1 MLINCYKV
9 QSGEK
14 LEGEA
19 LNALYNVGLSDPRAG
34 AEAEGGCAVEGSCG
48 LPSEQLE
55 SISVT
60 PAFKI
65 CPREIIL
72 QLTA

>member
-1 MLINCYKV
+1 MLT
-9 QSGEK
+9 
-14 LEGEA
+14 
-19 LNALYNVGLSDPRAG
+19 ALYNVGLPDPPAG
-34 AEAEGGCAVEGSCG
+34 AKAEGGRAVKRSCG
-48 LPSEQLE
+48 LPLEQLE

-72 QLTA
+72 QLAA